1 MALKNEK
8 LTIKR
13 FFPLRYSN
21 KLSHFY
27 RNHTKNLNYTN
38 FFKNS
43 MNAKLSNSKY
53 KKSITVLKQK

>member
-43 MNAKLSNSKY
+43 QIARRSFAS
-53 KKSITVLKQK
+53 

>member
-1 MALKNEK
+1 MELRNEK
-8 LTIKR
+8 ITIKR

-21 KLSHFY
+21 KLSNFY

-43 MNAKLSNSKY
+43 NNFRR
-53 KKSITVLKQK
+53 SIVS